1 MNKLLVDLRE
11 PLGLVLA
18 GTSAAVAIVL
28 GLPLLIAI
36 LAGAAVLAV
45 KVGAGAVSD
54 RIGAPRITGGSA
66 ELDWMARAEKAV
78 TAFRQLARSSRSAAI
93 GGRFLAMG
101 QQAHDTL
108 ELLRRL
114 AAQTSTVGR
123 MLESVDGT
131 RLVAEELRLT
141 GELRA
146 AESDAA
152 RREIE
157 ISLRLIREQL
167 AARRRLEQAKAAQMA
182 RLQSGV
188 LALEG
193 LVTRLA
199 EVVALGETAG
209 GALGAG
215 DRVSELADELEGLRA
230 GLSELDQVNVSGD
243 LSTRQIKEK

>member
-1 MNKLLVDLRE
+1 MKVLLPYLRE

-18 GTSAAVAIVL
+18 VTAAAVAFVL
-28 GLPLLIAI
+28 GLAPLLA
-36 LAGAAVLAV
+36 LAAGLSVLAV
-45 KVGAGAVSD
+45 KVGAGVIGD
-54 RIGAPRITGGSA
+54 RMGAPRISGGSE
-66 ELDWMARAEKAV
+66 ELKWMGRAERAV
-78 TAFRQLARSSRSAAI
+78 ASFRQLARSSRSSAV
-93 GGRFLAMG
+93 GDRFVGTG

-123 MLESVDGT
+123 MLQSIDGT
-131 RLVAEELRLT
+131 HLAAEDRRLA

-146 AESDAA
+146 AESEAA

-157 ISLRLIREQL
+157 ISSRLVREQL
-167 AARRRLEQAKAAQMA
+167 AASRRLEQAKAGQMA

-215 DRVSELADELEGLRA
+215 DRVAELADQLEGLRA
-230 GLSELDQVNVSGD
+230 GLSELDDVNINSDV
-243 LSTRQIKEK
+243 STRQIKEE

>member
-1 MNKLLVDLRE
+1 MKELIPDLRE

-18 GTSAAVAIVL
+18 ATAAAVAFVL
-28 GLPLLIAI
+28 GLPLLVAVATG
-36 LAGAAVLAV
+36 LAVLAV
-45 KVGAGAVSD
+45 KVGAGEIGN
-54 RIGAPRITGGSA
+54 RIGAPRITGGSEEQA
-66 ELDWMARAEKAV
+66 WMMRAERAV
-78 TAFRQLARSSRSAAI
+78 ASFRQLARSSRSSAI
-93 GGRFLAMG
+93 GDRFVGMG
-101 QQAHDTL
+101 KQAHDTL

-123 MLESVDGT
+123 MLQSIDAT
-131 RLVAEELRLT
+131 RLAAEEERLA

-146 AESDAA
+146 AESEPV

-157 ISLRLIREQL
+157 TSLRLVREQL
-167 AARRRLEQAKAAQMA
+167 AARRRLEQSNAAQMA
-182 RLQSGV
+182 RVQSGV

-230 GLSELDQVNVSGD
+230 GLSEIDQVNINSD
-243 LSTRQIKEK
+243 LSTRQIKEE